1 MSDENNNTDRNA
13 EREQLLAALDAADTA
28 AGEEPQESGTLAP
41 DNQSDDT
48 EQTAPEQENQ
58 TQEVEAETP
67 EQTSNAETDE
77 KPLTNREKKS
87 NERLNRNWDK
97 LNEEKAALKK
107 EREELEA
114 LKQQH
119 QDDQT
124 SPDDYRELAER
135 YREDGE
141 TELAELAEQKASE
154 VEARRKQNDQAKV
167 AESIQSDWAEN
178 LKDLQEQ
185 YPELKESGSDM
196 ARGVENVLEQRP
208 HLRAYPEGIQDAVEF
223 VNAKLMS
230 KQVEAL
236 QKENGD
242 LQAKVDELT
251 KQTSVT
257 GAPPG
262 RESTP
267 KNFDDMS
274 QAQKREK
281 LVDALRN
288 ADEQQAGM
296 AVFR

>member
-1 MSDENNNTDRNA
+1 MSDENTDRNA

-28 AGEEPQESGTLAP
+28 AGEEPQESGNLAP
-41 DNQSDDT
+41 DNQSDE
-48 EQTAPEQENQ
+48 EQVAAPEQEAQ
-58 TQEVEAETP
+58 TQEVEAEAP
-67 EQTSNAETDE
+67 EQASDAETE

-87 NERLNRNWDK
+87 NERLDRNWDK

-135 YREDGE
+135 YKEDGE
-141 TELAELAEQKASE
+141 TELAELALEKAKE
-154 VEARRKQNDQAKV
+154 VEARKTANEQSKV
-167 AESIQSDWAEN
+167 AESIQSNWIEN

-185 YPELKESGSDM
+185 YPELKDSSSEM
-196 ARGVENVLEQRP
+196 ARGVENILDQRP
-208 HLRAYPEGIQDAVEF
+208 HLRAYSEGIQDAVEF
-223 VNAKLMS
+223 VVSKIAAK
-230 KQVEAL
+230 KVESL

-242 LQAKVDELT
+242 LKAQVDELT

-274 QAQKREK
+274 QAQQREK
-281 LVDALRN
+281 LVEALRN

>member
-1 MSDENNNTDRNA
+1 MSDENTDRNA

-28 AGEEPQESGTLAP
+28 AGEEPQESGNLAP
-41 DNQSDDT
+41 DNQSDE
-48 EQTAPEQENQ
+48 EQVAAPEQEAQ
-58 TQEVEAETP
+58 TQEVETEAPEQASDAET
-67 EQTSNAETDE
+67 E

-87 NERLNRNWDK
+87 NERLDRNWDK

-135 YREDGE
+135 YKEDGE
-141 TELAELAEQKASE
+141 TELAELALEKAKE
-154 VEARRKQNDQAKV
+154 VEARKTANEQSKV
-167 AESIQSDWAEN
+167 AESIQSNWIEN

-185 YPELKESGSDM
+185 YPELKDSSSEM
-196 ARGVENVLEQRP
+196 ARGVENILDQRP
-208 HLRAYPEGIQDAVEF
+208 HLRAYSEGIQDAVEF
-223 VNAKLMS
+223 VVSKIAAK
-230 KQVEAL
+230 KVESL

-242 LQAKVDELT
+242 LKAQVDELT

-274 QAQKREK
+274 QAQQREK
-281 LVDALRN
+281 LVEALRN

>member
-1 MSDENNNTDRNA
+1 MSDENTTDRNA

-28 AGEEPQESGTLAP
+28 AGEEPQESGNLAP
-41 DNQSDDT
+41 DNQSDE
-48 EQTAPEQENQ
+48 EQVAAPEQEAQ
-58 TQEVEAETP
+58 TQEVEAAAP
-67 EQTSNAETDE
+67 EQASDAETE

-87 NERLNRNWDK
+87 NERLDRNWDK

-135 YREDGE
+135 YKEDGE
-141 TELAELAEQKASE
+141 TELAELALEKAKE
-154 VEARRKQNDQAKV
+154 VEARKTANEQSKV
-167 AESIQSDWAEN
+167 AESIQSNWTEN

-185 YPELKESGSDM
+185 YPELKDSSSEM
-196 ARGVENVLEQRP
+196 ARGVENILDQRP
-208 HLRAYPEGIQDAVEF
+208 HLRAYSEGIQDAVEF
-223 VNAKLMS
+223 VVSKIAAK
-230 KQVEAL
+230 KVESL

-242 LQAKVDELT
+242 LKAQVDELT

>member
-1 MSDENNNTDRNA
+1 MSDENTDRNA

-28 AGEEPQESGTLAP
+28 AGEEPQESGNLAP
-41 DNQSDDT
+41 DNQSDE
-48 EQTAPEQENQ
+48 EQVAAPEQEAQ
-58 TQEVEAETP
+58 TQEVEAEAP
-67 EQTSNAETDE
+67 EQASDAETE

-87 NERLNRNWDK
+87 NERLDRNWDK

-135 YREDGE
+135 YKEDGE
-141 TELAELAEQKASE
+141 TELAELALEKANE
-154 VEARRKQNDQAKV
+154 VEARKTANEQSKV
-167 AESIQSDWAEN
+167 AESIQSNWIEN

-185 YPELKESGSDM
+185 YPELKDSSSEM
-196 ARGVENVLEQRP
+196 ARGVENILDQRP
-208 HLRAYPEGIQDAVEF
+208 HLRAYSEGIQDAVEF
-223 VNAKLMS
+223 VVSKIAAK
-230 KQVEAL
+230 KVESL

-242 LQAKVDELT
+242 LKAQVDELT

-274 QAQKREK
+274 QAQQREK
-281 LVDALRN
+281 LVEALRN

>member
-1 MSDENNNTDRNA
+1 MSDENTTDRNA

-28 AGEEPQESGTLAP
+28 AGEEPQESGNLAP
-41 DNQSDDT
+41 DNQSDE
-48 EQTAPEQENQ
+48 EQVAAPEQEAQ
-58 TQEVEAETP
+58 TQEVEAAAP
-67 EQTSNAETDE
+67 EQASDAETE

-87 NERLNRNWDK
+87 NERLDRNWDK

-135 YREDGE
+135 YKEDGE
-141 TELAELAEQKASE
+141 TELAELALEKAKE
-154 VEARRKQNDQAKV
+154 VEARKTKNEQAKV
-167 AESIQSDWAEN
+167 AESIQSDWTEN

-185 YPELKESGSDM
+185 YPELKDSSSEM
-196 ARGVENVLEQRP
+196 ARGVENILDQRP
-208 HLRAYPEGIQDAVEF
+208 HLRAYSEGIQDAVEF
-223 VNAKLMS
+223 VVSKIAAK
-230 KQVEAL
+230 KVESL

-242 LQAKVDELT
+242 LKAQVDELT

>member
-1 MSDENNNTDRNA
+1 MSDENTTDRNA

-28 AGEEPQESGTLAP
+28 AGEEPQESGNLAP
-41 DNQSDDT
+41 DNQSDE
-48 EQTAPEQENQ
+48 EQVAAPEQEAQ
-58 TQEVEAETP
+58 TQEVEAAAP
-67 EQTSNAETDE
+67 EQASDAETE

-87 NERLNRNWDK
+87 NERLDRNWDK

-135 YREDGE
+135 YKEDGE
-141 TELAELAEQKASE
+141 TELAELALEKAKE
-154 VEARRKQNDQAKV
+154 VEARKTANEQSKV
-167 AESIQSDWAEN
+167 AESIQTNWTEN

-185 YPELKESGSDM
+185 YPELKDSSSEM
-196 ARGVENVLEQRP
+196 ARGVENILDQRP
-208 HLRAYPEGIQDAVEF
+208 HLRAYSEGIQDAVEF
-223 VNAKLMS
+223 VVSKIAAK
-230 KQVEAL
+230 KVESL

-242 LQAKVDELT
+242 LKAQVDELT

>member
-1 MSDENNNTDRNA
+1 MSDENTDRNA

-28 AGEEPQESGTLAP
+28 AGEEPQESGDLAP
-41 DNQSDDT
+41 DNQSDE
-48 EQTAPEQENQ
+48 EQVAAPEQEAQ
-58 TQEVEAETP
+58 TQEVEAEAP
-67 EQTSNAETDE
+67 EQASDAETE

-87 NERLNRNWDK
+87 NERLDRNWDK

-135 YREDGE
+135 YKEDGE
-141 TELAELAEQKASE
+141 TELAELALEKAKE
-154 VEARRKQNDQAKV
+154 VEARKTANEQSKV
-167 AESIQSDWAEN
+167 AESIQSNWIEN

-185 YPELKESGSDM
+185 YPELKDSSSEM
-196 ARGVENVLEQRP
+196 ARGVENILDQRP
-208 HLRAYPEGIQDAVEF
+208 HLRAYSEGIQDAVEF
-223 VNAKLMS
+223 VVSKIAAK
-230 KQVEAL
+230 KVESL

-242 LQAKVDELT
+242 LKAQVDELT

-274 QAQKREK
+274 QAQQREK
-281 LVDALRN
+281 LVEALRN

>member
-1 MSDENNNTDRNA
+1 MSDENTDRNA
-13 EREQLLAALDAADTA
+13 EREQLLAALDAADTT
-28 AGEEPQESGTLAP
+28 AGEEPQESGDLAP
-41 DNQSDDT
+41 DNQSDE
-48 EQTAPEQENQ
+48 EQVAAPEQEAQ
-58 TQEVEAETP
+58 TQEVEAEAP
-67 EQTSNAETDE
+67 EQASDAETE

-87 NERLNRNWDK
+87 NERLDRNWDK

-135 YREDGE
+135 YKEDGE
-141 TELAELAEQKASE
+141 TELAELALEKAKE
-154 VEARRKQNDQAKV
+154 VEARKTANEQSKV
-167 AESIQSDWAEN
+167 AESIQSNWIEN

-185 YPELKESGSDM
+185 YPELKDSSSEM
-196 ARGVENVLEQRP
+196 ARGVENILDQRP
-208 HLRAYPEGIQDAVEF
+208 HLRAYSEGIQDAVEF
-223 VNAKLMS
+223 VVSKIAAK
-230 KQVEAL
+230 KVESL

-242 LQAKVDELT
+242 LKAQVDELT

-274 QAQKREK
+274 QAQQREK
-281 LVDALRN
+281 LVEALRN

>member
-1 MSDENNNTDRNA
+1 MSDENTTDRNA
-13 EREQLLAALDAADTA
+13 EREQLLAALDAADTS
-28 AGEEPQESGTLAP
+28 AGEEPQESGNLAP
-41 DNQSDDT
+41 DNQSDE
-48 EQTAPEQENQ
+48 EQVAAPEQEAQ
-58 TQEVEAETP
+58 TQEVEAEAP
-67 EQTSNAETDE
+67 EQASDAETE

-87 NERLNRNWDK
+87 NERLDRNWDK

-135 YREDGE
+135 YKEDGE
-141 TELAELAEQKASE
+141 TELAELALEKAKE
-154 VEARRKQNDQAKV
+154 VEARKSANEQSKV
-167 AESIQSDWAEN
+167 AESIQSNWTEN

-185 YPELKESGSDM
+185 YPELKDSSSEM
-196 ARGVENVLEQRP
+196 ARGVENILDQRP
-208 HLRAYPEGIQDAVEF
+208 HLRAYSEGIQDAVEF
-223 VNAKLMS
+223 VVSKIAAK
-230 KQVEAL
+230 KVESL

-242 LQAKVDELT
+242 LQAQVDELT

>member
-1 MSDENNNTDRNA
+1 MSDENTTDRNA

-28 AGEEPQESGTLAP
+28 AGEEPQESGNLAP
-41 DNQSDDT
+41 DNQSDE
-48 EQTAPEQENQ
+48 EQVAAPEQEAEA
-58 TQEVEAETP
+58 QEVEAEAP
-67 EQTSNAETDE
+67 EQTSDAETDE

-87 NERLNRNWDK
+87 NERLDRNWDK

-135 YREDGE
+135 YKEDGE
-141 TELAELAEQKASE
+141 TELAELALEKAKE
-154 VEARRKQNDQAKV
+154 VEARKIANEQSKV
-167 AESIQSDWAEN
+167 AESIQSDWTEN

-185 YPELKESGSDM
+185 YPELKDSSSEM
-196 ARGVENVLEQRP
+196 ARGVENILDQRP
-208 HLRAYPEGIQDAVEF
+208 HLRAYSEGIQDAVEF
-223 VNAKLMS
+223 VVSKIAAK
-230 KQVEAL
+230 KVESL

-242 LQAKVDELT
+242 LKAQVDELT